1 MNDDELTPESW
12 VEQKKI
18 EKIVT
23 VRGAQLFTITFVE
36 NAKRSL
42 KKIATL
48 DNNEKGLQLLEV
60 RSFLS
65 AVSRYTL
72 SERV

>member
-1 MNDDELTPESW
+1 MKPPKVGQNK
-12 VEQKKI
+12 KKI

-23 VRGAQLFTITFVE
+23 VRGAQLFTITFIE

-65 AVSRYTL
+65 GVSRYTL

>member
-1 MNDDELTPESW
+1 MNDDETPESW
-12 VEQKKI
+12 AEQKNN

-23 VRGAQLFTITFVE
+23 VRGATLFTITFVE

-65 AVSRYTL
+65 VVSRYTL

>member
-1 MNDDELTPESW
+1 MNDDETPESW
-12 VEQKKI
+12 AEQKKN

-65 AVSRYTL
+65 GVSRYTL